1 MKDWKKFW
9 QNYRL
14 IDIQTENDL
23 LFQVGKTVKDLV
35 ITESQF
41 KKDIDE
47 IKENLNLNSS
57 DVLLD
62 LCCGNGAISLRLSS
76 DVKSVFGIDFSE
88 AFIENAK
95 KYSSTENTT
104 YLSIDVLD
112 TNTFKEF
119 LNINKVNKVLMNDCL
134 AYFNPKTLNEIIKT
148 LAEYD
153 LDILMT
159 SILDRERRSNFY
171 NTFRRKW
178 NYVKDILFQNKKS
191 GIGYW
196 WKASQIVE
204 IGKKHGFESSKFYH
218 HSENHTAHYRF
229 NMKLQKT

>member
-14 IDIQTENDL
+14 IDIRTENDL
-23 LFQVGKTVKDLV
+23 LFQVGKTVHGSV
-35 ITESQF
+35 IPESQF
-41 KKDIDE
+41 EKDIEE

-62 LCCGNGAISLRLSS
+62 LCCGNGVVSSRLST

-95 KYSSTENTT
+95 KYSSTENIT

-112 TNTFKEF
+112 TNKLKEF
-119 LNINKVNKVLMNDCL
+119 LNINKINKVLMNDCL
-134 AYFNPKTLNEIIKT
+134 TYFNPKTLNEIIKT
-148 LAEYD
+148 LAEFD
-153 LDILMT
+153 IEILMT
-159 SILDRERRSNFY
+159 SILDKERRNNFY
-171 NTFRRKW
+171 NTFMRKW
-178 NYVKDILFQNKKS
+178 NYTIDVFFQNKKS

-196 WKASQIVE
+196 WKSSQIAE
-204 IGKKHGFESSKFYH
+204 IGEKYGFKCRKFHH

-229 NMKLQKT
+229 NMKMQRT